1 MTRPMP
7 LIMVGGQTKDVGK
20 TTLVCNIIA
29 AFPQFRWTAVKFT
42 RHFHLPENSRLL
54 VKGKDYS
61 FWEQTSAGN
70 TSDTARYVS
79 AGAECALL
87 IQVADGKMKEACT
100 AVHKELSPRTHI
112 LVESSGAAEFLSP
125 DLYLM
130 VLDSAKSDF
139 KYSAREMLGDVD
151 GFILREAGGEVPR
164 ELQAHQKPSY
174 RSMPDR
180 LDPALA
186 VVVARVLGNVRYG

>member
-1 MTRPMP
+1 MP
-7 LIMVGGQTKDVGK
+7 LIMVGGQAKDVGK

-29 AFPQFRWTAVKFT
+29 AFPQLRWIAVKFT
-42 RHFHLPENSRLL
+42 HHFHFPENSQLL
-54 VKGKDYS
+54 VKTEDYS
-61 FWEQTSAGN
+61 FWEQSSAGN

-79 AGAECALL
+79 AGATRALL
-87 IQVADGKMKEACT
+87 VQVADGKMKEACT
-100 AVHKELSPRTHI
+100 AIQQELSPRTHI

-130 VLDSAKSDF
+130 VLDSAQTDF
-139 KYSAREMLGDVD
+139 KDSAREMIGDVD
-151 GFILREAGGEVPR
+151 GFVLREAGGEVPR

-174 RSMPDR
+174 RSMAEG

-186 VVVARVLGNVRYG
+186 AAVANVLETSG

>member
-29 AFPQFRWTAVKFT
+29 AFPLFRWTAVKFT
-42 RHFHLPENSRLL
+42 HHFHLPENSRLL
-54 VKGKDYS
+54 VKSKDYS

-79 AGAECALL
+79 AGAECAVLV
-87 IQVADGKMKEACT
+87 QVADGKRKEACT
-100 AVHKELSPRTHI
+100 AVQQELTHI

-130 VLDSAKSDF
+130 VLDSAQSDF
-139 KYSAREMLGDVD
+139 KHSAREMLGDVD
-151 GFILREAGGEVPR
+151 GFILRDAGGEVPR
-164 ELQAHQKPSY
+164 KLQAHQKPSY

-186 VVVARVLGNVRYG
+186 MAVAHVLGNVS